1 MILKERLEILDLM
14 NSVQNDLNSF
24 VNITNDDLTQVIDY
38 VNKHDLDAVE
48 TRDLL
53 VELFTNPFNNL

>member
-1 MILKERLEILDLM
+1 MSLRDRLEILDLM

-24 VNITNDDLTQVIDY
+24 VNIDNDDLTKVINYID
-38 VNKHDLDAVE
+38 KHDLDAVE

-53 VELFTNPFNNL
+53 VELFTNPIKL